1 MAIIWE
7 NMLWTILSF
16 GLLYWLL
23 NKYAFGKLFDVM
35 EKRRLLVLKQLEDA
49 KQTREQATQ
58 YVEDQKVAL
67 EGARKE
73 AYDIV
78 ERSKQ
83 TSSKQAEHILEE
95 ASNAVVRLKSEAIRD
110 IESEKIKAVEALRS
124 EIGTVSVKIASKL
137 LDKEVKMDNTQE
149 HLVDQ
154 YLKEVGGRS

>member
-1 MAIIWE
+1 VEIIWE
-7 NMLWTILSF
+7 NIVISIASF
-16 GLLYWLL
+16 IVLYWAL
-23 NKYAFGKLFDVM
+23 NKFAFSKLFSIM
-35 EKRRLLVLKQLEDA
+35 EQRRELVLNQLEDA

-67 EGARKE
+67 EEARKE

-83 TSSKQAEHILEE
+83 TSSKQAEQILEE
-95 ASNAVVRLKSEAIRD
+95 ASNAVVRLKSEAVRD
-110 IESEKIKAVEALRS
+110 IESEKNKAVEALRS
-124 EIGTVSVKIASKL
+124 ELGTVSVKIASKL